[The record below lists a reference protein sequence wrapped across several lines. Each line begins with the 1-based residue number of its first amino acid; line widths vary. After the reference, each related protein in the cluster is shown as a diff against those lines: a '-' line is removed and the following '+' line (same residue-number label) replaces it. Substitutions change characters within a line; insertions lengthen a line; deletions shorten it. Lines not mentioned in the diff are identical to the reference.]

1 MSENGSVKSIDS
13 KSALR
18 ETGVVTGFVLDSDS
32 DAKAV
37 VDVATNIITDKA
49 KPANDLKDL
58 FIRIPLFP
66 IEIEKK
72 TADGEYKI
80 IFKSSEVEDIDKAV
94 AKTIQQIKKL

>member
-37 VDVATNIITDKA
+37 VDVATYIITDKA

-58 FIRIPLFP
+58 FIRIPLFLARVYFWLQY
-66 IEIEKK
+66 EYSMKENKCKYK
-72 TADGEYKI
+72 T
-80 IFKSSEVEDIDKAV
+80 
-94 AKTIQQIKKL
+94 